1 LLYIPVK
8 KDLLNFLPDAF
19 LSAEDVRSS
28 VVAFNNLIGS
38 ILTIGSMETK
48 TETKVI
54 TVQTVIKAPV
64 KKVWRLWSEPDHI
77 INWCTATDEWHT
89 PKAENDLKVGGR
101 FLTRMEAKDG
111 SSGFDFTGKYEKVEL
126 YKEIDYVI
134 DDGRKVKITFDEKN
148 NETTVMESFD
158 AENINSAEEQKTGWQ
173 AIMDSFKKYV
183 ETTINKV
190 ELHFETSINAAP
202 EKVYKTMLDQKGYSE
217 WTSVFTPTSLYMGSW
232 EKGSKI
238 LFIGTDEEG
247 KVGGLVSRIR
257 ENIPNNYVGIDHVGV
272 IQGDRE
278 ITSGPEVEKWA
289 GVSENY
295 TFTKKNGSTLLSV
308 DVGINDEFE
317 SFLQETYPKALRI
330 LKVICERKNPSDDGL
345 S

>member
-1 LLYIPVK
+1 MLYIPVK

-28 VVAFNNLIGS
+28 VVAFNNLKGS

-158 AENINSAEEQKTGWQ
+158 AENINSPYT
-173 AIMDSFKKYV
+173 AIKEKKNI
-183 ETTINKV
+183 TTHIDLVNGNIILV
-190 ELHFETSINAAP
+190 NTCHVVAPSTLAASSNSLGNPSIYPFISQILYALPAQSINDKNIKLSIP
-202 EKVYKTMLDQKGYSE
+202 KG
-217 WTSVFTPTSLYMGSW
+217 
-232 EKGSKI
+232 I
-238 LFIGTDEEG
+238 L
-247 KVGGLVSRIR
+247 
-257 ENIPNNYVGIDHVGV
+257 
-272 IQGDRE
+272 
-278 ITSGPEVEKWA
+278 
-289 GVSENY
+289 
-295 TFTKKNGSTLLSV
+295 
-308 DVGINDEFE
+308 
-317 SFLQETYPKALRI
+317 
-330 LKVICERKNPSDDGL
+330 
-345 S
+345 